1 MNDFSRKKKKTK
13 NKRKEEDNMSK
24 TGIGEFILGVGIGVG
39 IGLLVSPNT
48 GEENRKIVKEK
59 ASQAI
64 DKIKNIDLDKVK
76 EDLSNKYEK
85 LKEELKDMDAEKA
98 KKIVKD
104 KVEELSIKTN
114 ELIAAAR
121 EKADPVIEAEGK
133 KLKKNLS
140 ALLNKWADKLE
151 D

>member
-1 MNDFSRKKKKTK
+1 MGKI
-13 NKRKEEDNMSK
+13 
-24 TGIGEFILGVGIGVG
+24 GLGEFILGVGIGVG

-59 ASQAI
+59 ATKAI

-76 EDLSNKYEK
+76 EDLSNQYEK

-98 KKIVKD
+98 KKLVKD
-104 KVEELSIKTN
+104 KAEELSIKVN
-114 ELIAAAR
+114 ELIIAAR
-121 EKADPVIEAEGK
+121 EKADPVIETEGK

-140 ALLNKWADKLE
+140 TLLNKWADKLE

>member
-1 MNDFSRKKKKTK
+1 
-13 NKRKEEDNMSK
+13 MSK
-24 TGIGEFILGVGIGVG
+24 SGIGEFILGVGIGVG

-59 ASQAI
+59 ATKAI
-64 DKIKNIDLDKVK
+64 DKIKNIDLNEVK
-76 EDLSNKYEK
+76 DDLTEKYEK
-85 LKEELKDMDAEKA
+85 LKEELKDMDADKA
-98 KKIVKD
+98 KKLVKE
-104 KVEELSIKTN
+104 KAEELSIRAN
-114 ELIAAAR
+114 ELIVAAR

-140 ALLNKWADKLE
+140 TLLNKWADKLE

>member
-1 MNDFSRKKKKTK
+1 
-13 NKRKEEDNMSK
+13 MSK

-59 ASQAI
+59 ATKAV
-64 DKIKNIDLDKVK
+64 DKIKNVDLNKLKD
-76 EDLSNKYEK
+76 DLTNKYEK
-85 LKEELKDMDAEKA
+85 LKAELKDMDADKA
-98 KKIVKD
+98 REIVKD
-104 KVEELSIKTN
+104 KVDELTIRVN
-114 ELIAAAR
+114 ELIIAAKD
-121 EKADPVIEAEGK
+121 KADPVIESEGK

>member
-1 MNDFSRKKKKTK
+1 
-13 NKRKEEDNMSK
+13 MSK

-59 ASQAI
+59 ASKAI
-64 DKIKNIDLDKVK
+64 DKIKNIDLNEVK
-76 EDLSNKYEK
+76 ENLVNQYEK
-85 LKEELKDMDAEKA
+85 LKEQLKDMDAEKA
-98 KKIVKD
+98 KRLAKE
-104 KVEELSIKTN
+104 KVEELTIKAN
-114 ELIAAAR
+114 ELITAAK
-121 EKADPVIEAEGK
+121 EKADPVIEAETK

-140 ALLNKWADKLE
+140 QLLNKWADKLE

>member
-1 MNDFSRKKKKTK
+1 
-13 NKRKEEDNMSK
+13 MSK

-59 ASQAI
+59 ATKAV
-64 DKIKNIDLDKVK
+64 DKIKNVDLNKLKD
-76 EDLSNKYEK
+76 DLADKYEK
-85 LKEELKDMDAEKA
+85 LKAELKDMDADKA
-98 KKIVKD
+98 REIVKD
-104 KVEELSIKTN
+104 KVDELTIRAN
-114 ELIAAAR
+114 ELIIAAKD
-121 EKADPVIEAEGK
+121 KADPVIESEGK